1 MRQGYNSVEL
11 IGTLLEMEVKHEN
24 NVTRKIGDTTL
35 NCEKIELQLVLDCGE
50 GREIPVKLSSYSVNA
65 EGKEN
70 GLYKSYM
77 TMANEYKT
85 VAKYGIEEADMVV
98 INKATLRPYATKN
111 KNGGKLNFGC
121 SVQTNFANR
130 VEDKS
135 KVQKKAFFSV
145 EGIVNK
151 VFDVVEDNI
160 PCSDKCKVEL
170 LLTVGGFGS
179 IPLGLEKATFIVE
192 GEDKVDYVRSVYI
205 KGATVSV
212 DGNIDFYKKVEKQVI
227 KRSFGDDKETP
238 IVTTIRNLVITGGS
252 GSYAEENPTKEFPKE
267 EWTELYNEMEKRHRD
282 LLLKEENKP
291 EQRNSFGGASTS
303 ATNTTVKTET
313 NKTTGIDIGDIPF

>member
-11 IGTLLEMEVKHEN
+11 IGTLLEMEVKHEK
-24 NVTRKIGDTTL
+24 NVTRKIGDTDL
-35 NCEKIELQLVLDCGE
+35 KCDKIELELVLDCGE
-50 GREIPVKLSSYSVNA
+50 GREIPIKLSSHSVNA

-70 GLYKSYM
+70 GLYKSYV
-77 TMANEYKT
+77 TIANEYKT
-85 VAKYGIEEADMVV
+85 VAKYGEEEADMIA

-135 KVQKKAFFSV
+135 KVEKKAFFSV

-151 VFDVVEDNI
+151 VFDVVEDSM
-160 PCSDKCKVEL
+160 PCADKCKVEL
-170 LLTVGGFGS
+170 LLTIGGFGS
-179 IPLGLEKATFIVE
+179 TPLGLEKATFIVE
-192 GEDKVDYVRSVYI
+192 GEDKVDYVRSVYT

-212 DGNIDFYKKVEKQVI
+212 DGNIEFYKIIENQVI
-227 KRSFGDDKETP
+227 KRSFGEDRTKP
-238 IVTTIRNLVITGGS
+238 KVTLVRNLVITGGS

-267 EWTELYNEMEKRHRD
+267 EWVELYNEMEKRHRD
-282 LLLKEENKP
+282 LLLKEDNKP
-291 EQRNSFGGASTS
+291 EQRNSFGGASSTV
-303 ATNTTVKTET
+303 TNTTVKTET